1 MVSIFSSKVKGWDL
15 ATLVKIQFETD
26 ISKISRTAAFHRVFS
41 KITQDDCYR
50 LKPPSFAI

>member
-50 LKPPSFAI
+50 LKPPSLTI